1 MAQIFNAPDGVLPL
15 IGFNEDGTPRPTELE
30 LWRPRYKS
38 LDHPAL
44 VIGHHKDGRAIKTIM
59 GASEKLYQTQNS
71 TRVTTTAAVAQPTGT
86 AIRTMLQIASGA
98 TIGQM
103 TIVEWGISFNGS
115 AAAAG
120 IPTEFFNCTGAA
132 TMSTALAAT
141 DVVKYNT
148 TEASSIQYSTALSA
162 FATAAVTEGTVA
174 NAFMYD
180 LQHIQPTNQYVKQ
193 WPLGREPVGAVAT
206 FFRVRTTSAAS
217 VSAYIYVVWAE

>member
-1 MAQIFNAPDGVLPL
+1 MSIIFNGPEYSNGPLVGFDDDGR
-15 IGFNEDGTPRPTELE
+15 IRQTEFE
-30 LWRPRYKS
+30 FWRPRYR
-38 LDHPAL
+38 HEHEFFA
-44 VIGHHKDGRAIKTIM
+44 IGHHKDGRVIRRMM
-59 GASEKLYQTQNS
+59 GGAEKLYSTQNS
-71 TRVTTTAAVAQPTGT
+71 TRITTTAAVAQPTGA

-120 IPTEFFNCTGAA
+120 IPVEFFNCTGAA

-148 TEASSIQYSTALSA
+148 TEASSIQYGTALSA
-162 FATAAVTEGTVA
+162 YATTAVTEGTVA

-180 LQHIQPTNQYVKQ
+180 LQHIQPTNQYIKQ

-217 VSAYIYVVWAE
+217 VNAYIYLVWSE

>member
-1 MAQIFNAPDGVLPL
+1 MPMIFNGPEGLLPL
-15 IGFNEDGTPRPTELE
+15 VGFNDDGSLRQHELE
-30 LWRPRYKS
+30 LWRPRWRGPG
-38 LDHPAL
+38 HPGL
-44 VIGHHKDGRAIKTIM
+44 IVGHHKDGRVIRPIM
-59 GASEKLYQTQNS
+59 GAAEKLYSTHNS
-71 TRVTTTAAVAQPTGT
+71 TRVTTAGPVSQPTGT

-103 TIVEWGISFNGS
+103 TIVEWGISFDGS

-120 IPTEFFNCTGAA
+120 IKCEFLNCTGAA

-141 DVVKYNT
+141 DVVKWNT

-162 FATAAVTEGTVA
+162 YATAAVTENTVA

-180 LQHIQPTNQYVKQ
+180 LQLIQPTNQYVKQ

-206 FFRVRTTSAAS
+206 FFRHRVTAAAS
-217 VSAYIYVVWAE
+217 VGALTYLVWSE

>member
-1 MAQIFNAPDGVLPL
+1 MTFNGPEGLLPLVGFNA
-15 IGFNEDGTPRPTELE
+15 DGTLREHELE
-30 LWRPRYKS
+30 LWRPRYKDPS
-38 LDHPAL
+38 HPAL
-44 VIGHHKDGRAIKTIM
+44 IVGHHRDGRVIRPMM
-59 GASEKLYQTQNS
+59 GGAEKLYSTQNS
-71 TRVTTTAAVAQPTGT
+71 TRITTAAAVAQPTGT

-103 TIVEWGISFNGS
+103 TVVEWGVSYNGS

-141 DVVKYNT
+141 DVVKWNT
-148 TEASSIQYSTALSA
+148 TEASSIQYSTALSG

-174 NAFMYD
+174 NAFLFD

-206 FFRVRTTSAAS
+206 FFRVRTTSAAT
-217 VSAYIYVVWAE
+217 VNAYIYLVWSE